1 MIKRMLTCVVA
12 CSIAVSAHVFPLQ
25 SALAAQN
32 DQDVQVFDK
41 ITPQLAAQ
49 IDAEPDADFPVVLW
63 LKEVSF
69 DEIEND
75 IKSEIG
81 YNLYDLEIEYP
92 EPSED
97 LINELA
103 KAADGT
109 PDDYLKFLMEKHL
122 GLTESARTVE
132 KERTDLYRKTRL
144 NVLKDLNSSATLNML
159 ERSGVS
165 EEKIGFISSLAPMVV
180 CKMTADEIQAI
191 CSLSEIQE
199 VDYYTPIEAI
209 DCAINMG
216 TTKATVGIDKIN
228 NILGL
233 TGDGVKLGIYETCT
247 VSSQYYSSY
256 GIDSS
261 HVSIVG
267 PAYNTGSTHSTYCA
281 GVAAGSNGVAPSAHI
296 KSATC
301 EYDWQSF
308 DWSNYDNAQLSN
320 FEALI
325 ADGVDIVSISWGSTN
340 GSACYN
346 YWTKYT
352 DYLIADTAT
361 TVVCATGNDS
371 SSYIISPS
379 SAYNCIAVNG
389 FIDTYNNQ
397 AQELVND
404 YSYNNGNGCLKPD
417 VLGPSLN
424 NGTSTATPYIAG
436 MIALMYQ
443 YKPSLAARPEL
454 TKAILLSS
462 CHRKCDKLLS
472 GSTVVDLS
480 ETMWQGITDR
490 QGAGIP
496 DMYRMISIVSQHTYG
511 NGVLSSNNNY
521 EREVNFIQPAYNSSN
536 INVSMAYLQT
546 NVPSDSTSGVKDD
559 YDITITNNNSTS
571 YSSRSNSSTE
581 MIYKPLTSSTNYKL
595 RIYKYSGESESIRY
609 GYAWSTDKERY
620 FNNYGEE
627 GVYLLKNYKSGLYLS
642 RDTSTNQAFQTTYAS
657 SMNNVWI
664 LDSLNLNSSSYSLKN
679 SNIISSGL
687 GIGSSISSTNYYALE
702 GSNATVNAITVTYDS
717 TTGTYTFKQTINGS
731 TYALGINGQSTSSGA
746 YANWSPYS
754 SSNASQKWYIEAG
767 NYRSGDTDC
776 NGIMQ
781 ENDRTLVLQYIVHTV
796 SLTNNLQVYLAD
808 VNKDNVINIS
818 DTVLIAQ
825 IVADS

>member
-1 MIKRMLTCVVA
+1 MLTCVVA

-389 FIDTYNNQ
+389 FIDTY
-397 AQELVND
+397 
-404 YSYNNGNGCLKPD
+404 
-417 VLGPSLN
+417 
-424 NGTSTATPYIAG
+424 
-436 MIALMYQ
+436 
-443 YKPSLAARPEL
+443 
-454 TKAILLSS
+454 
-462 CHRKCDKLLS
+462 
-472 GSTVVDLS
+472 
-480 ETMWQGITDR
+480 
-490 QGAGIP
+490 
-496 DMYRMISIVSQHTYG
+496 
-511 NGVLSSNNNY
+511 
-521 EREVNFIQPAYNSSN
+521 
-536 INVSMAYLQT
+536 
-546 NVPSDSTSGVKDD
+546 
-559 YDITITNNNSTS
+559 
-571 YSSRSNSSTE
+571 
-581 MIYKPLTSSTNYKL
+581 
-595 RIYKYSGESESIRY
+595 
-609 GYAWSTDKERY
+609 
-620 FNNYGEE
+620 
-627 GVYLLKNYKSGLYLS
+627 
-642 RDTSTNQAFQTTYAS
+642 
-657 SMNNVWI
+657 
-664 LDSLNLNSSSYSLKN
+664 
-679 SNIISSGL
+679 
-687 GIGSSISSTNYYALE
+687 
-702 GSNATVNAITVTYDS
+702 
-717 TTGTYTFKQTINGS
+717 YTFKQTINGS